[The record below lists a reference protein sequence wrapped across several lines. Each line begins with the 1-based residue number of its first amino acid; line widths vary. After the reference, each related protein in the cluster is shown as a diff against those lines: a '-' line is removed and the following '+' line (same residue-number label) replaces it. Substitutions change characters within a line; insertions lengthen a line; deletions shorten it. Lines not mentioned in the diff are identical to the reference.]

1 MEEGHSMSD
10 TKASNVTPVAPTK
23 KRRTRTA
30 SAPKPAFVI
39 LQILGDDGQPSQID
53 KRRVK
58 IVAVER
64 SAEKVMEA
72 MEEGAHT
79 NAFYL
84 RFIVPA
90 GPRQPQRQKQEAQ
103 AA

>member
-1 MEEGHSMSD
+1 MAQAPQPTGD
-10 TKASNVTPVAPTK
+10 NVVQAAPK

-30 SAPKPAFVI
+30 SQPKPAFVI
-39 LQILGDDGQPSQID
+39 LQVMGDDGQPQQID

-72 MEEGAHT
+72 MEEGAHN

-90 GPRQPQRQKQEAQ
+90 GPRQPQRKTDAP
-103 AA
+103 AAAA

>member
-1 MEEGHSMSD
+1 MSQ
-10 TKASNVTPVAPTK
+10 TTQPVAAVTAAAK

-39 LQILGDDGQPSQID
+39 LQVLGDDGQPQQID

-72 MEEGAHT
+72 MEEGTHS

-84 RFIVPA
+84 RFIVPS
-90 GPRQPQRQKQEAQ
+90 GPRQPQRGAQKQEAQ